1 MKKIILSA
9 ALLASLLLSGC
20 GNAAQQRYLAYS
32 QELSEQDSLGF
43 TARLTAVYPD
53 RSADFTLRYELSDG
67 VQRVTVLEPESIRG
81 VSARIGEDG
90 TKLEYDGAIL
100 DTGDLDRSGLSP
112 LSALPLLVEAL
123 KSGHAN
129 AFWTEEDCD
138 VVELLVDDVTTVRVH
153 FDAAGRPASAELI
166 SDGVVRVQCEIIDR
180 S

>member
-1 MKKIILSA
+1 MKKIILTA
-9 ALLASLLLSGC
+9 ALLVSLLLSGC

-32 QELSEQDSLGF
+32 QELSERDSLGF

-81 VSARIGEDG
+81 VSARIDEGG
-90 TKLEYDGAIL
+90 TKLEYDAAVL
-100 DTGDLDRSGLSP
+100 DTGDLDRAGLSP
-112 LSALPLLVEAL
+112 MSALPLLVDAL

-129 AFWTEEDCD
+129 AFWTEEGCD

-153 FDAAGRPASAELI
+153 FDAAGRPASAELV